1 MTRVPYGNFIRAV
14 EIYGSLLTNSVNPPT
29 VSFIHNVIRDGN
41 YSGLRRKIIYSL
53 REKSITAR
61 RNFSQLDPHG
71 YYSSGYDLLIGP
83 RKLNSALG
91 KSLVWSASKI
101 STCGH
106 NEPRQWSV
114 AFEQRISQH
123 ICIQIAVLPRHYIT
137 INRMKKRKKSTAT
150 VYDTVARNERLRLG
164 TAYEQSYKAI
174 INVDK
179 EDIFQGNLDRARCG
193 RR

>member
-1 MTRVPYGNFIRAV
+1 MHTSTIMRVPYGNFIRTV
-14 EIYGSLLTNSVNPPT
+14 EIYRSLLTNSVNPPT

-91 KSLVWSASKI
+91 RSNLKRVNDLHLRVQRTTAMDRRVHVYRNSI
-101 STCGH
+101 
-106 NEPRQWSV
+106 PRYY
-114 AFEQRISQH
+114 
-123 ICIQIAVLPRHYIT
+123 IA
-137 INRMKKRKKSTAT
+137 INRTIKRTQLQLCT
-150 VYDTVARNERLRLG
+150 IQWRVTTRRPLG
-164 TAYEQSYKAI
+164 TAYKSRYKAI
-174 INVDK
+174 TNVDK
-179 EDIFQGNLDRARCG
+179 EDISQGNLDRARCG